1 MDLGP
6 VSRLFTKITL
16 AYWLPR
22 RASTKAQFE
31 ALIAKAGFRSATVGQ
46 TPIALEVEMVK

>member
-6 VSRLFTKITL
+6 VNRLVTKAVL

-22 RASTKAQFE
+22 RAYTKAQFE
-31 ALIAKAGFRSATVGQ
+31 ALVAKTGFRSASVGQ
-46 TPIALEVEMVK
+46 TPLALEVEMVK